1 MTQCEKNMKSN
12 LATKKKCE
20 VAELTDGTK
29 VGLFDLISDL
39 SYNKTDLLHDK
50 RSGMVKTNVLR
61 VYVPYMVNR
70 AFSLD
75 LSSILDAQLMNESY
89 FINSDI
95 QHDFYLHG
103 LRKAKRFNK
112 WPKTVVEDEIKM
124 ICEEYQVNIKH
135 AREIAR
141 TLTKEQKNIILT
153 KQENKGGSD
162 GRKQRSV

>member
-1 MTQCEKNMKSN
+1 MKSS
-12 LATKKKCE
+12 LAKTSKKCE
-20 VAELTDGTK
+20 VAQLVDGTK

-39 SYNKTDLLHDK
+39 SYNKKDLLHDK
-50 RSGMVKTNVLR
+50 STGFVKNNVLR

-75 LSSILDAQLMNESY
+75 LSSILDAQFMNEAY
-89 FINSDI
+89 FLNPDI

-112 WPKTVVEDEIKM
+112 WPKTVIEDEVKIFS
-124 ICEEYQVNIKH
+124 EVYQVNTKQ

-153 KQENKGGSD
+153 KYQNKGGKD
-162 GRKQRSV
+162 GRTN

>member
-1 MTQCEKNMKSN
+1 MRGFMAK
-12 LATKKKCE
+12 AKKKCE

-29 VGLFDLISDL
+29 VGLFDLISDI
-39 SYNKTDLLHDK
+39 SYDKKDLLHDK
-50 RSGMVKTNVLR
+50 STGFVKNNVLR

-75 LSSILDAQLMNESY
+75 LSSILDAQLMNEAY
-89 FINSDI
+89 FLNPDI
-95 QHDFYLHG
+95 QHDFYLNG

-112 WPKTVVEDEIKM
+112 WPKTVIEDEVKVIS
-124 ICEEYQVNIKH
+124 EEYQVNIRR

-153 KQENKGGSD
+153 KQQSKGGKD
-162 GRKQRSV
+162 GRKQ

>member
-1 MTQCEKNMKSN
+1 MAK
-12 LATKKKCE
+12 AKKTCE
-20 VAELTDGTK
+20 VAQLTDGTK
-29 VGLFDLISDL
+29 VGLFDLISDV
-39 SYNKTDLLHDK
+39 SYSKNDLLHDK
-50 RSGMVKTNVLR
+50 HTGLVKTNVLR

-89 FINSDI
+89 FLNPDM

-103 LRKAKRFNK
+103 LRKAKRFSK
-112 WPKTVVEDEIKM
+112 WPKTVIEDEIK
-124 ICEEYQVNIKH
+124 IISEEYQVNIKQ

-153 KQENKGGSD
+153 KQQNKGGKD
-162 GRKQRSV
+162 GRKQ

>member
-1 MTQCEKNMKSN
+1 MKGSS
-12 LATKKKCE
+12 AKAKKACE

-50 RSGMVKTNVLR
+50 RTGLVKTNVLR

-89 FINSDI
+89 FLNSDI

-112 WPKTVVEDEIKM
+112 WPKTVIEDEVKM
-124 ICEEYQVNIKH
+124 ISEEYQVNVKQ

-153 KQENKGGSD
+153 KQENKGGKD
-162 GRKQRSV
+162 GRKQ